1 MMDFVNG
8 FAHRKFGLLGEHLSH
23 SFSPLIHSLLA
34 DYPYELYEVSRDC
47 LGEWVRNNDLSGYN
61 VTIPYK
67 TEIMQYC
74 DALSPQAEK
83 IGAVNT
89 VVRRSDGT
97 LYGDNTDYFGFEYML
112 ESLHLDVK
120 GAKALVLGSG
130 GASKTVCAVL
140 ESKGAQVVVIS
151 RNGESNYTNLH
162 LHKDAELIVNTT
174 PVGMYPYTGVSP
186 VDLSVFSQCKGVCD
200 VVYNPA
206 KTALLLQ
213 AEALEIPFVNGL
225 SMLVAQAHRACE
237 IFTDNTISQS
247 VIDEIRRQVMSR
259 TLNIV
264 LVGMPGCG
272 KSTIGRL
279 VANAMSRPFLDAD
292 EEIEKVTGRTPA
304 QIITEDGER
313 AFRLIES
320 QVLKNLCKESGAVIA
335 TGGGAVIISENKDVI
350 RQNSVVIF
358 LERNIS
364 ELSTVDRPL
373 STDLASMYQKRL
385 PFYKEFSH
393 ISVDG
398 NMDAQAVAQS
408 VITAFSEVINE
419 D

>member
-1 MMDFVNG
+1 MEYVNG
-8 FAHRKFGLLGEHLSH
+8 FAGKKFGLLGEHLSH

-34 DYPYELYEVSRDC
+34 DYPYALYEVDRDV
-47 LGEWVRNNDLSGYN
+47 LGEWVKNNDLWGYN

-67 TEIMQYC
+67 TEIMKYC
-74 DALSPQAEK
+74 DEISPQAQM

-97 LYGDNTDYFGFEYML
+97 LFGENTDYFGFSYML
-112 ESLHLDVK
+112 SSLNIDVQ

-140 ESKGAQVVVIS
+140 KSQGADVVVIS
-151 RNGESNYTNLH
+151 RNGENNYHNLH
-162 LHKDAELIVNTT
+162 LHRDAVLIVNTT
-174 PVGMYPYTGVSP
+174 PVGMYPNTGVSP
-186 VDLSVFSQCKGVCD
+186 VDLSIFPQCKGVCD
-200 VVYNPA
+200 VIYNPA
-206 KTALLLQ
+206 KTALILQ
-213 AEALEIPFVNGL
+213 AEELGIPFVNGL

-237 IFTDNTISQS
+237 VFTDSSISES
-247 VIDEIRRQVMSR
+247 VIERIRREVVSR

-272 KSTIGRL
+272 KSTVGRL
-279 VANAMSRPFLDAD
+279 VADSLSRPFVDAD
-292 EEIEKVTGRTPA
+292 EEIEKTTGRTPA
-304 QIITEDGER
+304 QIIKEEGEP
-313 AFRLIES
+313 AFRLVES
-320 QVLKNLCKESGAVIA
+320 QILKTLCKESGMIIA
-335 TGGGAVIISENKDVI
+335 TGGGAVTIPENKDVI

-364 ELSTVDRPL
+364 VLSTEDRPL

-385 PFYKEFSH
+385 PFYKDFSH
-393 ISVDG
+393 ITVDG
-398 NMDAQAVAQS
+398 NTDAQAVAQS
-408 VITAFSEVINE
+408 VVSAFSEVINE

>member
-1 MMDFVNG
+1 MEHVNG
-8 FAHRKFGLLGEHLSH
+8 FAGKKFGLLGEHLSH

-34 DYPYELYEVSRDC
+34 DYPYALYEVDRDV
-47 LGEWVRNNDLSGYN
+47 LGEWVKNNDLWGYN

-67 TEIMQYC
+67 TEIMKYC
-74 DALSPQAEK
+74 DEISPQAQM

-97 LYGDNTDYFGFEYML
+97 LFGDNTDYFGFSYML
-112 ESLHLDVK
+112 SSLNIDVQ

-140 ESKGAQVVVIS
+140 KSQGADVVVIS
-151 RNGESNYTNLH
+151 RNGENNYQNLH
-162 LHKDAELIVNTT
+162 LHRDAVLIVNTT
-174 PVGMYPYTGVSP
+174 PVGMYPNTGVSP
-186 VDLSVFSQCKGVCD
+186 LDLSIFPQCKGVCD
-200 VVYNPA
+200 VIYNPA
-206 KTALLLQ
+206 KTALILQ
-213 AEALEIPFVNGL
+213 AEELGIPFVNGL

-237 IFTDNTISQS
+237 VFTDSSISES
-247 VIDEIRRQVMSR
+247 VIERIRREVVSR

-272 KSTIGRL
+272 KSTVGRL
-279 VANAMSRPFLDAD
+279 VADSLSRPFVDAD
-292 EEIEKVTGRTPA
+292 EEIEKTTCRTPA
-304 QIITEDGER
+304 QIIKEEGEP
-313 AFRLIES
+313 AFRLVES
-320 QVLKNLCKESGAVIA
+320 QILKTLCKESGMIIA
-335 TGGGAVIISENKDVI
+335 TGGGAVTIPENKDVI

-364 ELSTVDRPL
+364 VLSTEDRPL

-385 PFYKEFSH
+385 PFYKDFSH
-393 ISVDG
+393 ITVDG
-398 NMDAQAVAQS
+398 NTDAQAVAQS
-408 VITAFSEVINE
+408 VVSAFSEVINE

>member
-1 MMDFVNG
+1 MEYVNG
-8 FAHRKFGLLGEHLSH
+8 FAGKKFGLLGEHLSH

-34 DYPYELYEVSRDC
+34 DYPYALYEVDRDV
-47 LGEWVRNNDLSGYN
+47 LGEWVKNNDLWGYN

-67 TEIMQYC
+67 TEIMKYC
-74 DALSPQAEK
+74 DEISPQAQM

-97 LYGDNTDYFGFEYML
+97 LFGDNTDYFGFSYML
-112 ESLHLDVK
+112 NSLSIDVQ

-140 ESKGAQVVVIS
+140 KSQGADVVVIS
-151 RNGESNYTNLH
+151 RNGENNYQNLH
-162 LHKDAELIVNTT
+162 LHRDAVLIVNTT
-174 PVGMYPYTGVSP
+174 PVGMYPNTGVSP
-186 VDLSVFSQCKGVCD
+186 VDLSVFPQCKGVCD
-200 VVYNPA
+200 VIYNPA
-206 KTALLLQ
+206 KTALVLQ
-213 AEALEIPFVNGL
+213 AEELGIPFVNGL

-237 IFTDNTISQS
+237 VFTDSSISES
-247 VIDEIRRQVMSR
+247 VIERIRREVMSR

-272 KSTIGRL
+272 KSTVGRL
-279 VANAMSRPFLDAD
+279 VADSLSRPFVDAD
-292 EEIEKVTGRTPA
+292 EEIEKTTGRTPA
-304 QIITEDGER
+304 QIIKEEGEP
-313 AFRLIES
+313 AFRLVES
-320 QVLKNLCKESGAVIA
+320 QILKTLCKESGAVIA
-335 TGGGAVIISENKDVI
+335 TGGGAVTIPENKYVI

-364 ELSTVDRPL
+364 VLSTEDRPL

-385 PFYKEFSH
+385 PFYKDFSH
-393 ISVDG
+393 ITVDG
-398 NMDAQAVAQS
+398 NTEAQAVAQS
-408 VITAFSEVINE
+408 VVSAFSEVINE

>member
-1 MMDFVNG
+1 MEHVNG
-8 FAHRKFGLLGEHLSH
+8 FAGKKFGLLGEHLSH

-34 DYPYELYEVSRDC
+34 DYPYALYEVDRDV
-47 LGEWVRNNDLSGYN
+47 LGEWVKNNDLWGYN

-67 TEIMQYC
+67 TEIMKYC
-74 DALSPQAEK
+74 DEISPQAQM

-97 LYGDNTDYFGFEYML
+97 LFGDNTDYFGFSYML
-112 ESLHLDVK
+112 SSLNIDVQ

-140 ESKGAQVVVIS
+140 KSQGADVVVIS
-151 RNGESNYTNLH
+151 RNGENNYQNLH
-162 LHKDAELIVNTT
+162 LHRDAVLIVNTT
-174 PVGMYPYTGVSP
+174 PVGMYPNTGVSP
-186 VDLSVFSQCKGVCD
+186 LDLSIFPQCKGVCD
-200 VVYNPA
+200 VIYNPA
-206 KTALLLQ
+206 KTALILQ
-213 AEALEIPFVNGL
+213 AEGLGIPFVNGL

-237 IFTDNTISQS
+237 VFTDSSISES
-247 VIDEIRRQVMSR
+247 VIERICREVVSR

-272 KSTIGRL
+272 KSTVGRL
-279 VANAMSRPFLDAD
+279 VADSLSRPFVDAD
-292 EEIEKVTGRTPA
+292 EEIEKTTGKTPA
-304 QIITEDGER
+304 QIIKEEGEP
-313 AFRLIES
+313 AFRLVES
-320 QVLKNLCKESGAVIA
+320 QILKTLCKESGMVIA
-335 TGGGAVIISENKDVI
+335 TGGGAVTIPENKDVI

-364 ELSTVDRPL
+364 VLSTEDRPL

-385 PFYKEFSH
+385 PFYKDFSH
-393 ISVDG
+393 ITVDG
-398 NMDAQAVAQS
+398 NTDAQAVAQS
-408 VITAFSEVINE
+408 VVSAFSEVINE

>member
-1 MMDFVNG
+1 MEYVNG
-8 FAHRKFGLLGEHLSH
+8 FAGKKFGLLGEHLSH

-34 DYPYELYEVSRDC
+34 DYPYALYEVDRDV
-47 LGEWVRNNDLSGYN
+47 LGEWVKNNDLWGYN

-67 TEIMQYC
+67 TEIMKYC
-74 DALSPQAEK
+74 DEISPQAQM

-97 LYGDNTDYFGFEYML
+97 LFGDNTDYFGFSYML
-112 ESLHLDVK
+112 NSLSIDVQ

-140 ESKGAQVVVIS
+140 KSQGADVVVIS
-151 RNGESNYTNLH
+151 RNGENNYQNLH
-162 LHKDAELIVNTT
+162 LHRDAVLIVNTT
-174 PVGMYPYTGVSP
+174 PVGMYPNTGVSP
-186 VDLSVFSQCKGVCD
+186 VDLSVFPQCKGVCD
-200 VVYNPA
+200 VIYNPA
-206 KTALLLQ
+206 KTALVLQ
-213 AEALEIPFVNGL
+213 AEELGIPFVNGL

-237 IFTDNTISQS
+237 VFTDSSISES
-247 VIDEIRRQVMSR
+247 VIERIRREVMSR

-272 KSTIGRL
+272 KSTVGRL
-279 VANAMSRPFLDAD
+279 VADSLSRPFVDAD
-292 EEIEKVTGRTPA
+292 EEIEKTTGRTPA
-304 QIITEDGER
+304 QIIKEEGEP
-313 AFRLIES
+313 AFRLVES
-320 QVLKNLCKESGAVIA
+320 QILKTLCKESGMVIA
-335 TGGGAVIISENKDVI
+335 TGGGAVTIPENKYVI

-364 ELSTVDRPL
+364 VLSTEDRPL

-385 PFYKEFSH
+385 PFYKDFSH
-393 ISVDG
+393 ITVDG
-398 NMDAQAVAQS
+398 NTEAQAVAQS
-408 VITAFSEVINE
+408 VVSAFSEVINE